1 MTEGELITLRLP
13 VHATREG
20 TFSRILLGRTTA
32 IQSIQKAEEEL
43 IHDLGDI
50 MPSLRSLSFVRPLS
64 GSEFNDLCITYEL
77 DMAPSDGTG
86 TSASMHSTIRS
97 EIIVPAFLS
106 PAAIPA
112 WPYASPISLSYTLT
126 RLWTT
131 SSPEARRHLALTY
144 VYDHEVLAL
153 IAAGTGGAVIG
164 HIAHKYGEKVIVA
177 GLFAGSAIY
186 AGSRLL
192 RGHMLL

>member
-13 VHATREG
+13 VHATSEG
-20 TFSRILLGRTTA
+20 TVSRMLLGRTRA
-32 IQSIQKAEEEL
+32 IQSILKAEEEL

-86 TSASMHSTIRS
+86 TMHSTIQS
-97 EIIVPAFLS
+97 KIIVPAFLS

-112 WPYASPISLSYTLT
+112 WPYAPPISLSYTLT
-126 RLWTT
+126 RLWVT

>member
-13 VHATREG
+13 VHATSEG
-20 TFSRILLGRTTA
+20 TVSRMLLGRTRA

-77 DMAPSDGTG
+77 DMAPRDGTG
-86 TSASMHSTIRS
+86 TMRSKIQS

-112 WPYASPISLSYTLT
+112 WPYAPPISLSYTLT

>member
-13 VHATREG
+13 VHATSEG
-20 TFSRILLGRTTA
+20 TVSRMLLGRTRA
-32 IQSIQKAEEEL
+32 IQSILKAEEEL

-86 TSASMHSTIRS
+86 TMHSTIQS
-97 EIIVPAFLS
+97 KIIVPAFLS
-106 PAAIPA
+106 PAAVPA
-112 WPYASPISLSYTLT
+112 WPYAPPISLSYTLT
-126 RLWTT
+126 RLWVT